1 MIEENKSQNLTNGE
15 NQNTSDD
22 SIASGFLKYKDN
34 IETVSKGIIALIAIA
49 YVVGLLILNTHLRNF
64 GIRYL
69 SFLQVE
75 YVLVGMLCLF
85 LTITTYLSGA
95 VIYRQ
100 IKCLCSEKKERSRS
114 IFVSFIILITLLVY
128 WLIMFGFVVDFDF
141 RVIDLPGLVVV
152 LVLLVNAFGMNSV
165 VILSKSD
172 FSKYL
177 NVSKNHILYKFSLI
191 LFSVVALTIG
201 IASYA
206 NFVFP
211 KLTSAYGGG
220 KKQIIQLLVNAEFIP
235 EIKNIGLRIN
245 DETKKSEKLELI
257 LETDDAY
264 FISPPIENSDGQHI
278 KAIRIN
284 KDEIDVVLFLSNRTV
299 KTENN
304 EDINNQ
310 TDEIKTT
317 SNTQVNNPENKPS
330 NLESK

>member
-1 MIEENKSQNLTNGE
+1 MTEENNNQNLADGE

-22 SIASGFLKYKDN
+22 SIASGFLKHKDN
-34 IETVSKGIIALIAIA
+34 IETVSKGIIALIGIA
-49 YVVGLLILNTHLRNF
+49 YVVGLLILNFHLRNF

-69 SFLQVE
+69 SFLQLE
-75 YVLVGMLCLF
+75 YVLVGMLYLF
-85 LTITTYLSGA
+85 ITITTYLSGA
-95 VIYRQ
+95 VIYRH
-100 IKCLCSEKKERSRS
+100 IKYLCFEKKKRS
-114 IFVSFIILITLLVY
+114 IFVSCVILITLLLY
-128 WLIMFGFVVDFDF
+128 WLIMFLLVVDFDF

-152 LVLLVNAFGMNSV
+152 LVLILNALGMNSV
-165 VILSKSD
+165 VISSKSD
-172 FSKYL
+172 FSKHL
-177 NVSKNHILYKFSLI
+177 KFSKNQILHKFLLI
-191 LFSVVALTIG
+191 LFSVAFQTIG
-201 IASYA
+201 TSLYA
-206 NFVFP
+206 NLVFP

-220 KKQIIQLLVNAEFIP
+220 KKQIIQFLVNAEFIP

-284 KDEIDVVLFLSNRTV
+284 KDEIDVVLFLSNRAV

-310 TDEIKTT
+310 TDEIKTI
-317 SNTQVNNPENKPS
+317 SNTQVNNLENK
-330 NLESK
+330 